1 MRERKR
7 TKPNEEKG
15 MKGIKL
21 IQLGAFFLF
30 LAGILAACA
39 GAAGVVNT
47 EYILTATMR
56 DGNFVFLGV
65 DGEIN
70 GLVNPALTAKPGERI
85 TVMLV
90 NSGEGTHDIVFS
102 LPDNKT
108 VKSDAIHKQGETTS
122 ITFTVPDKDMA
133 IEYYDSTHEKLGMR
147 GILLVGAASEA
158 DVAAPPA
165 EKPAGLYDKELA
177 AQAFQKGG
185 CTACHTIPGIPG
197 AGTIGPDL
205 SEIGQVAAARLESGE
220 YTGMAKS
227 VEEYLAESI
236 QSPDAFLSPDC
247 PTGPCAKGLMPASLA
262 QALSADELDAAVEYL
277 ASLPGGEIAPSTEA
291 GAGESGSAA
300 PQGQV
305 TLTNEEFAWARQTF
319 FERCAGCH
327 GTLRKGATGP
337 ALTPD
342 KTQPKGT
349 LGLAAIIFN
358 GTTRGMPDWGKQGV
372 LTQEQTELMAKFL
385 QMEPPAPPELSLQ
398 EMRDSWQLLKP
409 VAERPTSPQ
418 TTRNIENYFIVTLR
432 DAGQVAIIDGDT
444 YEIVS
449 TVGSG
454 YAVHITRMSASGRYA
469 YVIGRDG
476 RLALIDLW
484 MEKPEVV
491 ARVQTCYDA
500 RSVEVSK
507 YNGPEGDF
515 RDKYAI
521 TGCYWP
527 PHFAILDGQTL
538 EPMKVVSS
546 RSYTFDTG
554 TYHPEPRVASIL
566 ASHYKPEWIVN
577 VKETGQI
584 WIVNYTDPLN
594 PAIKMINAA
603 LFLHDGGL
611 DSTHRY
617 FLVAANQSNKIAVVD
632 LKTGGLAGIA
642 DVGAVPHPGRGA
654 NWLDP
659 AFGPVWSTPHL
670 GEASV
675 MSVGTDPEGH
685 PAAAWKAV
693 RTTPLPGSGSLF
705 IKTHPNSPWIWV
717 DMTLNSDPAL
727 ARTICVIAKSDP
739 TKTHKCWEIGAYGRA
754 VHFEYNKD
762 GTEVW
767 VSLWGDAAKPGETGA
782 IVVYDDATLAEKAR
796 IEDLITPT
804 GKFNVYNTV
813 NDIY

>member
-1 MRERKR
+1 
-7 TKPNEEKG
+7 
-15 MKGIKL
+15 MKSTKL
-21 IQLGAFFLF
+21 ILIGLVFL
-30 LAGILAACA
+30 LLTAILAACG
-39 GAAGVVNT
+39 GASPVVNT
-47 EYILTATMR
+47 EYILTPALR
-56 DGNFVFLGV
+56 EGKFVFLGV
-65 DGEIN
+65 NGPIN
-70 GLVNPALTAKPGERI
+70 GLVNPALTAEPGERI
-85 TVMLV
+85 TVMLI
-90 NSGEGTHDIVFS
+90 NSGEGKHNIVFA
-102 LPDNKT
+102 LPDGKKIT
-108 VKSDAIHKQGETTS
+108 SDTISKKGETTTL
-122 ITFTVPDKDMA
+122 TFTVPNA
-133 IEYYDSTHEKLGMR
+133 EASIAYYDTEHEKLGMK
-147 GILLVGAASEA
+147 GVLLVGKAQPGQAQEPAAET
-158 DVAAPPA
+158 
-165 EKPAGLYDKELA
+165 EKPAGLYDRELA
-177 AQAFQKGG
+177 LAAFQKGG
-185 CTACHTIPGIPG
+185 CTACHTIPGAAG

-205 SEIGQVAAARLESGE
+205 SQIGQQVKARLEDGE
-220 YTGMAKS
+220 YTGMAKT
-227 VEEYLAESI
+227 VEEYLLESI
-236 QSPDAFLSPDC
+236 QNPDTFIAPQC
-247 PTGPCAKGLMPASLA
+247 PGGPCSKGLMPASLA
-262 QALSADELDAAVEYL
+262 QMYSQNELDAMVKYL
-277 ASLPGGEIAPSTEA
+277 AALPGGEAATVTETGSGASAP
-291 GAGESGSAA
+291 A
-300 PQGQV
+300 PQSEAM
-305 TLTNEEFAWARQTF
+305 LSDEDFAWARQTY

-349 LGLAAIIFN
+349 IGLAAIIFN
-358 GTTRGMPDWGKQGV
+358 GTNRGMPDWGKQGI
-372 LTQEQTELMAKFL
+372 LTQAQTETMAKFL
-385 QMEPPAPPELSLQ
+385 QMEPPAPPEMSLQ
-398 EMRDSWQLLKP
+398 QMKDSWQLLKP

-418 TTRNIENYFIVTLR
+418 TTRDWQNYFIVTLR
-432 DAGQVAIIDGDT
+432 DAGQVAVIDGDT

-449 TVGSG
+449 TVDSG

-476 RLALIDLW
+476 RLAMIDLW

-538 EPMKVVSS
+538 EPLKVVSS
-546 RSYTFDTG
+546 RGYTVTTG
-554 TYHPEPRVASIL
+554 EYHPEPRVASIL

-584 WIVNYTDPLN
+584 WLVNYTDPFN
-594 PAIKMINAA
+594 PSIKMINAA
-603 LFLHDGGL
+603 LFLHDGGV

-632 LKTGGLAGIA
+632 LKESNLAGIV

-654 NWLDP
+654 NWIDP
-659 AFGPVWSTPHL
+659 EFGPVWSTPHL

-675 MSVGTDPEGH
+675 MSIGTDPLGH
-685 PAAAWKAV
+685 AANAWKTV
-693 RTTPLPGSGSLF
+693 RETELPGSGSLF

-739 TKTHKCWEIGAYGRA
+739 TKVHKCWEIGTYGRA
-754 VHFEYNKD
+754 VHFEYNRD

-767 VSLWGDAAKPGETGA
+767 VSLWGAADKPGETGE
-782 IVVYDDATLAEKAR
+782 IVVYDDKTLEEKAR
-796 IEDLITPT
+796 IKDLITPT